1 MPLKLYFLRHGQTD
15 CSKANLYCG
24 SLDPDLTESGTQMA
38 QAFADRYRTFTWDAV
53 YVSPRKRTIATA
65 KPLCDMTQTEM
76 RLREGL
82 IEIDYG
88 KWEGETVQ
96 TVQTTYRD
104 DYVKWLTEP
113 AWNPP
118 TGGETAVEV
127 ASRSALV
134 ITEIQQ
140 QHSTGNVLI
149 VSHKATIRIILCNL
163 LGIDLGRFR
172 DRIAAPVASVSVVKF
187 DEHGPLLEQLGN
199 RAHLSEALQNLPGT

>member
-1 MPLKLYFLRHGQTD
+1 MPLKLYFLRHGQTEF
-15 CSKANLYCG
+15 SRANLYCG

-38 QAFADRYRTFTWDAV
+38 QAFADHYRTFTWDAV

-65 KPLCDMTQTEM
+65 KPLCDAIQTEM
-76 RLREGL
+76 HLREGL
-82 IEIDYG
+82 IELNYG

-96 TVQTTYRD
+96 TVQKTYHD
-104 DYVKWLTEP
+104 DYVKWLAEP

-118 TGGETAVEV
+118 TGGETAVEA

-140 QHSTGNVLI
+140 HHSTGNVLI
-149 VSHKATIRIILCNL
+149 VAHKGTIRIILCNL

-199 RAHLSEALQNLPGT
+199 RDHLSEALQNLPGT

>member
-1 MPLKLYFLRHGQTD
+1 MTLKLYFLRHGQTD
-15 CSKANLYCG
+15 CSRANLYCG
-24 SLDPDLTESGTQMA
+24 SLDPDLTESGMQMA
-38 QAFADRYRTFTWDAV
+38 HAFADHYRTFAWDAV

-65 KPLCDMTQTEM
+65 KPLCEATQTEM
-76 RLREGL
+76 HLREGL

-96 TVQTTYRD
+96 TVRTTYRD

-127 ASRSALV
+127 ASRSAPV

-140 QHSTGNVLI
+140 HHSTGNVLI

-199 RAHLSEALQNLPGT
+199 RAHLSEELQNLPGT